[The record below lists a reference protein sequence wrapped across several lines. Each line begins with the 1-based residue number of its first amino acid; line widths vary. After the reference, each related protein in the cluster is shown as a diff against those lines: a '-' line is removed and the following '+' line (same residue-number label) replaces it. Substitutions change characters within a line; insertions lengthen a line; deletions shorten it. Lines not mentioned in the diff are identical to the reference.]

1 MLSSVFIPIPVNS
14 TLYFKGH
21 FSVPP
26 VLSCF
31 METHNAAVVTLC
43 AVACFLRTPV
53 SVSVGSAMLW
63 LWLRLALRRNKVRVA
78 DLALSLFDPGKT
90 DRQSPAITDHDVKT
104 EKNIYKTKSVYPY
117 ILRKASV
124 IPLTSNSRHHSLA
137 NQCKAQYLMNIDY
150 IR

>member
-1 MLSSVFIPIPVNS
+1 MLSSVFIPIRLTQPY
-14 TLYFKGH
+14 TLKVIFL
-21 FSVPP
+21 SR
-26 VLSCF
+26 LSCHVL
-31 METHNAAVVTLC
+31 ERPHNAAVVTLC